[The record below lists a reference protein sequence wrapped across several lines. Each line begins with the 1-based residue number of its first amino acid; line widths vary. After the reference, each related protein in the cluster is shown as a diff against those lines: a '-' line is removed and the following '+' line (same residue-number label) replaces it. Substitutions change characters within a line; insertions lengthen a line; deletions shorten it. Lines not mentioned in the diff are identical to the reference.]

1 MKKRYQFINDNLL
14 TLPFRR
20 GYKEMQKM
28 KRKKQL
34 GALLLS
40 TLVLI
45 LILISIGNVQ
55 PDVEKPE
62 APKVVFFV
70 S

>member
-1 MKKRYQFINDNLL
+1 
-14 TLPFRR
+14 
-20 GYKEMQKM
+20 M